1 MGKIIKELNNK
12 DIKLNIIAI
21 YETRKIAK
29 TLKII
34 DKKTKVIIYI
44 CARYKKDLYR
54 TFLILED
61 KNPLQICLY
70 N

>member
-29 TLKII
+29 TLKLI
-34 DKKTKVIIYI
+34 DKKTKVIIYR

-61 KNPLQICLY
+61 KNSLQICLY